1 MTTDTNTA
9 AATEAPYSPTTAAT
23 RRKNGDLPEASRVT
37 SHGRAEV
44 MTRTLY
50 LLIGWVMVLSLGH
63 HLDHLLR
70 GVTGWPFESEVNAFT
85 YSLAIYPT
93 IVAGVLLSRRGLA
106 GPRFWALLSSG
117 GALFILFVHV
127 GPGAGDSVTEISG
140 QYASPA
146 AGLLALAELGLFV
159 LALFVTAAH
168 DVFAWR
174 RARRAVSR
182 RPWSRRRRVLA
193 WGGFAAA
200 GLALASNAVLVD
212 ADTQLAQ
219 ADVGQIVALP
229 GGDLQVREDG
239 PRGASP
245 VVLIH
250 GFGGSLHRWEPA
262 VPALAERHRVIRL
275 DLLGH
280 GGSEKPRD
288 GYSIEGQARQ
298 VALALGEFGVREAI
312 VVGHSMGGMVAAALA
327 EQDPGLVR
335 GLVLEATPPARR
347 FMRLPAAAKIASAPV
362 VGHALERVV
371 SDGMVKQGLS
381 SVLARG
387 VEVPRRFVTDFRRP
401 TYRASAGSR
410 AENRE
415 FLERV
420 SLDERLKGNG
430 LPLLVVFGD
439 QDGTVD
445 PGAIEEYKE
454 IPGARLERVGRA
466 GHNPVFEQPRETV
479 PLILDL
485 AEQLG
490 PGRQGRRK
498 GTVPAG

>member
-9 AATEAPYSPTTAAT
+9 TTAEAPDSPPTAAT
-23 RRKNGDLPEASRVT
+23 PRKNGDLPEASPVSAR
-37 SHGRAEV
+37 GRAEV

-63 HLDHLLR
+63 HVDHLLR
-70 GVTGWPFESEVNAFT
+70 GVTGWPLESEVNAFT

-127 GPGAGDSVTEISG
+127 GPAAGDSVTEISG
-140 QYASPA
+140 QYATPA

-168 DVFAWR
+168 DAFVR
-174 RARRAVSR
+174 RGAHRAVPR
-182 RPWSRRRRVLA
+182 RPRSRRRRLLT
-193 WGGFAAA
+193 WSGFGAA
-200 GLALASNAVLVD
+200 GLVLASNAILVD
-212 ADTQLAQ
+212 ADTQPAR
-219 ADVGQIVALP
+219 ADVGRIVALP

-239 PRGASP
+239 PRAASP

-250 GFGGSLHRWEPA
+250 GFGGSLHRWERA

-288 GYSIEGQARQ
+288 GYAIEAQARQ
-298 VALALGEFGVREAI
+298 VALALGELGVREAV

-327 EQDPGLVR
+327 EQNPGLVR
-335 GLVLEATPPARR
+335 GLVLEATPPAPH
-347 FMRLPAAAKIASAPV
+347 FMRLPAAAKIASVPV

-381 SVLARG
+381 SVLAQG

-415 FLERV
+415 FLERR
-420 SLDERLKGNG
+420 SLDERLKGSG

-445 PGAIEEYKE
+445 PAAIEEYKE
-454 IPGARLERVGRA
+454 VPGARLERVGRA
-466 GHNPVFEQPRETV
+466 GHNPVFEQPTETV
-479 PLILDL
+479 ALILDF

-490 PGRQGRRK
+490 SGRQGRRRW
-498 GTVPAG
+498 TVAAS